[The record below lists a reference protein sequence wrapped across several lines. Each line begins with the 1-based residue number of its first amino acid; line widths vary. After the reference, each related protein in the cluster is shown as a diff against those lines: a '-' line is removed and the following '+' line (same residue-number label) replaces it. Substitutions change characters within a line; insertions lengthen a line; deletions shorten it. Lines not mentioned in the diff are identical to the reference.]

1 MAAKKDG
8 GQPPSPPSQPGKVR
22 QHVRELLQKLTAH
35 VKQKSV
41 DGSRPIKADRKEQR
55 FGSIAYV

>member
-8 GQPPSPPSQPGKVR
+8 GQQPSPTSQPSKVR
-22 QHVRELLQKLTAH
+22 EHVRGVLRKLTAH

-41 DGSRPIKADRKEQR
+41 DGSRSIKANREKQR
-55 FGSIAYV
+55 SGSVAYV

>member
-8 GQPPSPPSQPGKVR
+8 GQQPSPPSQPGKVR
-22 QHVRELLQKLTAH
+22 QHVRELLRKLTAH

-41 DGSRPIKADRKEQR
+41 DGSRSVKANREQQHA
-55 FGSIAYV
+55 GGIAYV

>member
-41 DGSRPIKADRKEQR
+41 DGSRSIKANREKQR
-55 FGSIAYV
+55 SGRVAYV